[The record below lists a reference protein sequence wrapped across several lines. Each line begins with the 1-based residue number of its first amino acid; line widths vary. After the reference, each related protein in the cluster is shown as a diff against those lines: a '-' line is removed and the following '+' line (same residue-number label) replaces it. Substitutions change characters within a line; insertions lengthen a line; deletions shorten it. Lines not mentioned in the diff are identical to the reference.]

1 MKSGLDP
8 LDIYFFHHDLKGGRH
23 MGIIVV
29 EICDGSLI
37 TSINLE
43 EILESKYPEVS
54 VLENT
59 CLSFCGMCAK
69 RPYAI
74 VNGKRIFAKTVEE
87 CLEKIEEHIEN
98 ELAIY
103 A

>member
-1 MKSGLDP
+1 
-8 LDIYFFHHDLKGGRH
+8 
-23 MGIIVV
+23 MGIVVV
-29 EICDGSLI
+29 EICDGNLI
-37 TSINLE
+37 TQVNLE
-43 EILESKYPEVS
+43 EILESKYPEVA
-54 VLENT
+54 VIENT

-87 CLEKIEEHIEN
+87 CIEKIIIHIEE
-98 ELAIY
+98 ELAIF

>member
-1 MKSGLDP
+1 
-8 LDIYFFHHDLKGGRH
+8 

-37 TSINLE
+37 TQIDLE
-43 EILESKYPEVS
+43 SILETEFPEVA
-54 VLENT
+54 VIENS

-69 RPYAI
+69 RPYAM

-87 CLEKIEEHIEN
+87 CLELIRKQIET
-98 ELAIY
+98 ELAVFS
-103 A
+103 